1 MEDARRRERVIRAAG
16 GIVLRGEDVLLVHRP
31 KYDDWSLPK
40 GKCRS
45 GETDKACALR
55 EITEETG
62 LECRIVRTLGV
73 SRYRVPAGAK
83 VVQWFLMDPIGGT
96 FEPSDE
102 VDEIAWVPRAS
113 VPDAVTFDIGAE
125 QLDAI

>member
-1 MEDARRRERVIRAAG
+1 VIRAAG
-16 GIVLRGEDVLLVHRP
+16 GIVVRGDEVLLVHRP

-45 GETDKACALR
+45 GESNEICALR

-62 LECRIVRTLGV
+62 FECRIARTLGA
-73 SRYRVPAGAK
+73 SQYHVPAGRK
-83 VVQWFLMDPIGGT
+83 VVQWFLMNPIAGA

-102 VDEIAWVPRAS
+102 VDEIAWVARAR
-113 VPDAVTFDIGAE
+113 VPEAITFDVGVD